1 MTRDIRPATDD
12 QAIHLANAI
21 KLLRK
26 ARGWLT
32 AADCPKAMEALQ
44 AAIKSA
50 EGAQRHMRHRR
61 RRTEEAV
68 S

>member
-1 MTRDIRPATDD
+1 MTRDMRPATND
-12 QAIHLANAI
+12 QAVHLANALE
-21 KLLRK
+21 LLRK

-32 AADCPKAMEALQ
+32 AADCPKAMGALQ

-61 RRTEEAV
+61 RRTDEAV